1 MGSQVA
7 VAEIAVVP
15 TFRGFRKVV
24 TDEADGAAKTA
35 STGFSRTFSKTGTD
49 TGKTVGTGFKTAFEQ
64 SAKGTADKVTK
75 ALEADVAKASRAL
88 SAARLKEQDS
98 VGKVRVA
105 QAQLNEANKKYTS
118 DSSQVIRAQERLATA
133 SRQLETAHEGTEKAT
148 DDLKR
153 SQGELARA
161 ADRAGDELA
170 EAGNRG
176 VTGFRSNVVGGV
188 KSFAGPLVAAFAALG
203 IGNIVADAFR
213 GAKDFVLGSIDIA
226 SDLSESV
233 NAVQVAYGD
242 AANEVLKLGENSAQA
257 FGLSKRDLNGY
268 ATQFSSF
275 VTTIAGSGGDVAGT
289 LQTLVGRGTDFASVF
304 NTDVSEALRLF
315 QSGLAGE
322 TEPLRKYGI
331 DLSAAT
337 VEAYALANGIGD
349 GVGALTEAE
358 KVQARYG
365 SLLEQTAKVQGDFA
379 NTSSELANQNRI
391 NAAEWDNVQAKIG
404 TAFLPVAK
412 ELATIL
418 GDDVIPVIADLAEKH
433 GPGLA
438 QAFADVLPQL
448 TSLAQEVLPQLP
460 GLFASVA
467 ESLPAIVGAISVM
480 APLLLST
487 AEGFN
492 GVTSTVGGFFDLI
505 SGNTSPEELNS
516 KMLSLQGPVGDAA
529 RAYADAG
536 YNIGSAIG
544 AAAREVGIKVNE
556 IISFIGSLPSRAVS
570 AVGDLSETLVGSGRA
585 LMDGF
590 LRGIR
595 SMINDITSTVS
606 GAIEWVRGFFP
617 NSPAK
622 RGPLS
627 GAGWTNLE
635 KSGEAFWDQWLGGMG
650 GAEPPFPGFPSA
662 DGGGAF
668 PTSGSAGAA
677 ASNAYRGPSELVI
690 VDSDRKLIGRM
701 QVEAGAVVADRGQ
714 AVASGT
720 RARRWDDA

>member
-15 TFRGFRKVV
+15 TFKGFRRVV

-49 TGKTVGTGFKTAFEQ
+49 TGKTVGTGFKKAFEQ
-64 SAKGTADKVTK
+64 SADGVSSKVTK

-105 QAQLNEANKKYTS
+105 QAQLNEANEKYS
-118 DSSQVIRAQERLATA
+118 KDSSQVIRAQERLATA

-203 IGNIVADAFR
+203 IGNIAADAFR

-242 AANEVLKLGENSAQA
+242 AADEVLKLGENSAQA

-275 VTTIAGSGGDVAGT
+275 VSTIAGAGGDVAGT

-331 DLSAAT
+331 DLSAAA

-505 SGNTSPEELNS
+505 SGNTSPEELSN

-536 YNIGSAIG
+536 YTMGSAIG

-570 AVGDLSETLVGSGRA
+570 AVGDLSNTLVGSGRA

-595 SMINDITSTVS
+595 SMIDDITSTVS
-606 GAIEWVRGFFP
+606 NAIDWVMGFFP

-627 GAGWTNLE
+627 GAGWTRLG

-650 GAEPPFPGFPSA
+650 GDEPPFPGLPGA
-662 DGGGAF
+662 PGGGSF
-668 PTSGSAGAA
+668 PTSGSSAA
-677 ASNAYRGPSELVI
+677 AVGAQGPSELVI
-690 VDSDRKLIGRM
+690 LDADRQLIGRM
-701 QVEAGAVVADRGQ
+701 RVEGDAAAAARG
-714 AVASGT
+714 GT
-720 RARRWDDA
+720 LSAEIRARRRADA

>member
-15 TFRGFRKVV
+15 TFKGFRRVV

-35 STGFSRTFSKTGTD
+35 SAGFSRTFSKTGAD
-49 TGKTVGTGFKTAFEQ
+49 TGKTVGTGFKKAFEQ
-64 SAKGTADKVTK
+64 SADGVSSKVTK

-105 QAQLNEANKKYTS
+105 QAQLNEANEKYS
-118 DSSQVIRAQERLATA
+118 KDSSQVIRAQERLATA

-242 AANEVLKLGENSAQA
+242 AADEVLKLGENSAQA

-275 VTTIAGSGGDVAGT
+275 VSTIAGAGGDVAGT

-505 SGNTSPEELNS
+505 SGNTSPEELSN

-536 YNIGSAIG
+536 YTMGSAIG

-570 AVGDLSETLVGSGRA
+570 AVGDLSNTLVGSGRA

-595 SMINDITSTVS
+595 SMIDDITSTVS
-606 GAIEWVRGFFP
+606 NAIDWVMGFFP

-627 GAGWTNLE
+627 GAGWTRLG

-650 GAEPPFPGFPSA
+650 GDEPPFPGLPGAPGGGSFPS
-662 DGGGAF
+662 
-668 PTSGSAGAA
+668 SGSSAA
-677 ASNAYRGPSELVI
+677 AVGVRGPSELVI
-690 VDSDRKLIGRM
+690 LDADRQLIGRM
-701 QVEAGAVVADRGQ
+701 RLEGNAAAAARG
-714 AVASGT
+714 GT
-720 RARRWDDA
+720 LSAEIRARRRADA

>member
-15 TFRGFRKVV
+15 TFKGFRRVV

-49 TGKTVGTGFKTAFEQ
+49 TGKTVGTGFKKAFEQ
-64 SAKGTADKVTK
+64 SADGVSSKVTK

-105 QAQLNEANKKYTS
+105 QAQLNEANEKYS
-118 DSSQVIRAQERLATA
+118 KDSSQVIRAQERLATA

-242 AANEVLKLGENSAQA
+242 AADEVLKLGENSAQA

-275 VTTIAGSGGDVAGT
+275 VSTIAGAGGDVAGT

-505 SGNTSPEELNS
+505 SGNTSPEELSN

-536 YNIGSAIG
+536 YTIGSAIG

-556 IISFIGSLPSRAVS
+556 ITSFIGSLPSRAVS
-570 AVGDLSETLVGSGRA
+570 AVGDLSDTLVGSGRA

-595 SMINDITSTVS
+595 SMIDDITSTVS
-606 GAIEWVRGFFP
+606 DAIDWVMGFFP

-627 GAGWTNLE
+627 GAGWTRLG

-650 GAEPPFPGFPSA
+650 GDEPPFPGLPGA
-662 DGGGAF
+662 PGGGTF
-668 PTSGSAGAA
+668 PTSGSSAA
-677 ASNAYRGPSELVI
+677 AVGVQGPSELVI
-690 VDSDRKLIGRM
+690 VDADRQLIGRM
-701 QVEAGAVVADRGQ
+701 RVEGDAAAAARG
-714 AVASGT
+714 GT
-720 RARRWDDA
+720 LSAEIRARRRADA